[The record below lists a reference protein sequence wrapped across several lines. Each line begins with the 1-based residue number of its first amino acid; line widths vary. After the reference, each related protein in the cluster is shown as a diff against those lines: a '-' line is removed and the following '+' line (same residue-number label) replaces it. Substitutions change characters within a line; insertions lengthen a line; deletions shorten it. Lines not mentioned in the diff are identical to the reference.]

1 MKYNNEKVI
10 KQIIK
15 RKEKRVYIDSKKTP
29 DNTVAKTYAKKKKEK
44 KKKLEV
50 VITADCET
58 YTKSS
63 DYTYIWSLAWYD
75 GKNAY
80 VSADEKDE
88 HINIAFGGY
97 YMKHFDNFLLYLLDH
112 YDGEKV
118 KIKCYFHNL
127 KFDFEFFRRYLIEN
141 IQLKDVTGIKPKDF
155 KTVDNSMMYLIND
168 MGSIY
173 SCTIKINGL
182 QIKFV
187 DSFKL
192 LPFNLAKLTKEFKV
206 ADEKEKYNIVD
217 DCFLTDKN
225 AKYIENDVK
234 GLYQVIKI
242 FRDIT
247 NSTKDTIASCAY
259 ENFWEHF
266 AKIPKN
272 LTYKE
277 AKEYSASV
285 KEKYFPILSLEEDN
299 FFRKAYKGAFCYV
312 NEKIKGK
319 VIEGLGDV
327 YDVNSLY
334 PYIMDS
340 NKLLPIGKPSKT
352 IMPTWKNHLTFYKLN
367 VKATIKPNSVPSVF
381 AKGFLAVKTK
391 ALYMHDIDTY
401 KDEKPFIFTDCDLRL
416 LNECYDIEKIDIIE
430 QYYFEAVKAKTLFGD
445 YIQYFKKMKIDHSKQ
460 KDSYYFIAKLFQN
473 SLYGKFGASY
483 YFSTLKYNVD
493 KDEVKIY
500 IEDVTDRENN
510 EPTEQT
516 YVPLA
521 AYITA
526 HAREYIINLI
536 LKNPEAFLYCDTDS
550 IHMYHVE
557 NNHLPVHNS
566 NYGYLKN
573 EFCFT
578 KAIYVRQ
585 KTYIEIGHEPNSDK
599 IECSVGFC
607 GLTGDAQKTLSNKIL
622 NGEIQLSAITNN
634 FEIDGK
640 RQLKRVRGGYIITN
654 STFKLK
660 NS

>member
-1 MKYNNEKVI
+1 MKYNNDKVVQ
-10 KQIIK
+10 QILK
-15 RKEKRVYIDSKKTP
+15 RKEKREYIAKKTIP
-29 DNTVAKTYAKKKKEK
+29 ENSVAKKNVKKKKDK
-44 KKKLEV
+44 KTEI

-75 GKNAY
+75 ERQVY

-88 HINIAFGGY
+88 HESIAFGGY

-118 KIKCYFHNL
+118 RIKCYFHNL
-127 KFDFEFFRRYLIEN
+127 KFDFEFFRRYLLEN
-141 IQLKDVTGIKPKDF
+141 VQLQDVTGIKPKDF
-155 KTVDNSMMYLIND
+155 KNVDNAIMYLIND
-168 MGSIY
+168 MGGIY
-173 SCTIKINGL
+173 SVTIKINGL

-187 DSFKL
+187 DSFKI
-192 LPFNLAKLTKEFKV
+192 LPFKLAKLTKEFKV
-206 ADEKEKYNIVD
+206 SDEKVDYNIVN
-217 DCFLTDKN
+217 DCFLTDTN

-234 GLYQVIKI
+234 GLYEVIKI
-242 FRDIT
+242 FREIT

-272 LTYKE
+272 LKYKE
-277 AKEYSASV
+277 AKAYSDGV
-285 KEKYFPILSLEEDN
+285 KDKYFPTLTLEEDN

-319 VIEGLGDV
+319 VIKGQGDV

-340 NKLLPIGKPSKT
+340 TLLLPIGRPSKKVL
-352 IMPTWKNHLTFYKLN
+352 PNWKNHLTFYKLN
-367 VKATIKPNSVPSVF
+367 VKATIKINAVPSIF

-391 ALYMHDIDTY
+391 ALYMHDIDTF
-401 KDEKPFIFTDCDLRL
+401 KDGKPFVFTECDLRL
-416 LNECYDIEKIDIIE
+416 LQKCYDIEEMEILE
-430 QYYFEAVKAKTLFGD
+430 QYYFEAVEAKSLFGE
-445 YIQYFKKMKIDHSKQ
+445 YIKYFKQMKIAHSKE
-460 KDSYYFIAKLFQN
+460 KDAYYFIAKLFQN

-483 YFSTLKYNVD
+483 YFSTLKYNVEAD
-493 KDEVKIY
+493 SVKVY

-510 EPTEQT
+510 DPTEQT

-536 LKNPEAFLYCDTDS
+536 LKNPGAFLYCDTDS
-550 IHMYHVE
+550 IHMLHVE
-557 NNHLPVHNS
+557 HNHLPIHNS
-566 NYGYLKN
+566 EYGYLKN
-573 EFCFT
+573 EFVFNR
-578 KAIYVRQ
+578 AIYVRQ
-585 KTYIEIGHEPNSDK
+585 KTYIELGRNVKKRALKYSI
-599 IECSVGFC
+599 GFC
-607 GLTGDAQKTLSNKIL
+607 GLTGKAQKELAKMIFSCKVKLSD
-622 NGEIQLSAITNN
+622 ITNN
-634 FEIDGK
+634 FEIKGK
-640 RQLKRVRGGYIITN
+640 SQLKRVRGGYNILNTTYKIK
-654 STFKLK
+654 S
-660 NS
+660 

>member
-1 MKYNNEKVI
+1 MRYNNEKVI
-10 KQIIK
+10 KQILK
-15 RKEKRVYIDSKKTP
+15 RKEKRDYIDSKKTS
-29 DNTVAKTYAKKKKEK
+29 DNTLIKRHAKKEKEK

-75 GKNAY
+75 GKNVY
-80 VSADEKDE
+80 VSADEQDE

-97 YMKHFDNFLLYLLDH
+97 YMKHFDNFLLYLLEH
-112 YDGEKV
+112 YDGKKV

-155 KTVDNSMMYLIND
+155 KDCDNSIMYLIND
-168 MGSIY
+168 MGGIY

-182 QIKFV
+182 LIKFV

-206 ADEKEKYNIVD
+206 ADEKEVYNIVD
-217 DCFLTDKN
+217 DCFLTADN

-234 GLYQVIKI
+234 GLYEVIKI

-247 NSTKDTIASCAY
+247 KSTKDTIASCAY
-259 ENFWEHF
+259 ENFLEHF

-272 LTYKE
+272 LNYKE
-277 AKEYSASV
+277 AKEYSIAV
-285 KEKYFPILSLEEDN
+285 KEKYFPTLNLDEDI

-319 VIEGLGDV
+319 VIKATGDV

-340 NKLLPIGKPSKT
+340 KKLLPIGRPSKT
-352 IMPTWKNHLTFYKLN
+352 ILPTWKKHLTFYHLN
-367 VKATIKPNSVPSVF
+367 VKATIKPNCVPSVF

-401 KDEKPFIFTDCDLRL
+401 KDGKSFVFTDCDLRL
-416 LNECYDIEKIDIIE
+416 LYECYEVEQLDIIE
-430 QYYFEAVKAKTLFGD
+430 QFYFEAVEAYTLFGD
-445 YIQYFKKMKIDHSKQ
+445 YIQYFKKMKIEHSKE
-460 KDSYYFIAKLFQN
+460 KDAFYFIAKLFQN

-483 YFSTLKYNVD
+483 YFSTLKYNVE
-493 KDEVKIY
+493 KDAVKIY

-536 LKNPEAFLYCDTDS
+536 LKNPDAFLYCDTDS
-550 IHMYHVE
+550 IHMLHVE
-557 NNHLPVHNS
+557 HNHLPIHDS
-566 NYGYLKN
+566 SYGYLKN
-573 EFCFT
+573 EFCFSE
-578 KAIYVRQ
+578 AIYVRQ
-585 KTYIEIGHEPNSDK
+585 KTYIEIGHEPNKDK
-599 IECSVGFC
+599 IKCSVGFC
-607 GLTGDAQKTLSNKIL
+607 GLTGDAQKVLADKIL
-622 NGEIQLSAITNN
+622 KGEIQMSDITNN
-634 FEIDGK
+634 FKIDGK

-654 STFKLK
+654 STFILK
-660 NS
+660 SS

>member
-1 MKYNNEKVI
+1 MKYNNEKVV
-10 KQIIK
+10 KQILK

-29 DNTVAKTYAKKKKEK
+29 DNTIAKCQAKKKKDK
-44 KKKLEV
+44 KTEI

-75 GKNAY
+75 GRQVY

-88 HINIAFGGY
+88 HANIAFGCY

-141 IQLKDVTGIKPKDF
+141 VQLQDVTGIKPKEF
-155 KTVDNSMMYLIND
+155 KNVNNAIMYLIND
-168 MGSIY
+168 MGGIY
-173 SCTIKINGL
+173 SVTIKINGL

-192 LPFNLAKLTKEFKV
+192 LPFKLAKLTKEFKV
-206 ADEKEKYNIVD
+206 SDEKVEYNIVN
-217 DCFLTDKN
+217 DCFLTDTN

-234 GLYQVIKI
+234 GLYEVIKI
-242 FRDIT
+242 FREIT

-272 LTYKE
+272 LNYKE
-277 AKEYSASV
+277 TKEYSAAV
-285 KEKYFPILSLEEDN
+285 KDKYFPTLTLDEDI

-319 VIEGLGDV
+319 VIKGRGDV

-340 NKLLPIGKPSKT
+340 KKLLPIGRPSKT
-352 IMPTWKNHLTFYKLN
+352 VLPAWKNHLTFYKLN
-367 VKATIKPNSVPSVF
+367 VKATIKLNAVPSVF

-401 KDEKPFIFTDCDLRL
+401 KDEKPFIFTECDLRL
-416 LNECYDIEKIDIIE
+416 LQKCYDVEEMEILER
-430 QYYFEAVKAKTLFGD
+430 YYFEAVEAKSLFGE
-445 YIQYFKKMKIDHSKQ
+445 YIKYFKQMKIDHSKE
-460 KDSYYFIAKLFQN
+460 KDAFYFIAKLFQN

-483 YFSTLKYNVD
+483 FFSTLKYNVD
-493 KDEVKIY
+493 KDAVKIY

-536 LKNPEAFLYCDTDS
+536 LKNPGAFLYCDTDS
-550 IHMYHVE
+550 IHMMHVE
-557 NNHLPVHNS
+557 HNHLPIHNS
-566 NYGYLKN
+566 EYGYLKN

-578 KAIYVRQ
+578 EAIYVRQ

-599 IECSVGFC
+599 IDCSVGFC
-607 GLTGDAQKTLSNKIL
+607 GLTGDAQKELASMIL
-622 NGEIQLSAITNN
+622 KGEIQLRDITNN

-640 RQLKRVRGGYIITN
+640 RQLKRIWGGYIIVN
-654 STFKLK
+654 STFKIK
-660 NS
+660 S

>member
-1 MKYNNEKVI
+1 MKYNNKKVV
-10 KQIIK
+10 KQVLK
-15 RKEKRVYIDSKKTP
+15 RKEKRDYIDSKKTP
-29 DNTVAKTYAKKKKEK
+29 DNTITKCQAKKKKEK
-44 KKKLEV
+44 KTEI

-75 GKNAY
+75 GRQVY

-88 HINIAFGGY
+88 HTNIAFGCY

-112 YDGEKV
+112 YDSEKV

-141 IQLKDVTGIKPKDF
+141 VQLQDVTGIKPKEF
-155 KTVDNSMMYLIND
+155 KNVNNAIMYLIND
-168 MGSIY
+168 MGGIY
-173 SCTIKINGL
+173 SVTIKINGL

-192 LPFNLAKLTKEFKV
+192 LPFKLAKLTKEFKIS
-206 ADEKEKYNIVD
+206 DEKVDYNIVN
-217 DCFLTDKN
+217 DCFLTDTN

-234 GLYQVIKI
+234 GLYEVIKI
-242 FRDIT
+242 FREIT

-272 LTYKE
+272 LNYKE
-277 AKEYSASV
+277 AKKYSDGV
-285 KEKYFPILSLEEDN
+285 KEKYFPTLTLDEDN

-312 NEKIKGK
+312 NERIKGK
-319 VIEGLGDV
+319 VIKAVGDV

-340 NKLLPIGKPSKT
+340 KKLLPIGRPSKT
-352 IMPTWKNHLTFYKLN
+352 VIPAWKNHLTFYKLN
-367 VKATIKPNSVPSVF
+367 VKATIKPNAVPSIF

-391 ALYMHDIDTY
+391 ALYIHDIDTF
-401 KDEKPFIFTDCDLRL
+401 KDEKPFVFTDCDLRL
-416 LNECYDIEKIDIIE
+416 LQKCYDVEEMEILE
-430 QYYFEAVKAKTLFGD
+430 QYYFEAVEAKSLFGE
-445 YIQYFKKMKIDHSKQ
+445 YIKYFKQMKINHSKE
-460 KDSYYFIAKLFQN
+460 KDAFYFIAKLFQN

-483 YFSTLKYNVD
+483 FFSTLKYNVD
-493 KDEVKIY
+493 KDAVKIY

-521 AYITA
+521 SYITA

-550 IHMYHVE
+550 IHMLHVE
-557 NNHLPVHNS
+557 HNHLPIHNS
-566 NYGYLKN
+566 EYGYLKN

-578 KAIYVRQ
+578 EAIYVRQ
-585 KTYIEIGHEPNSDK
+585 KTYIEIGHELNSDK
-599 IECSVGFC
+599 IVCSVGFC
-607 GLTGDAQKTLSNKIL
+607 GLTGDAQKELASMIL
-622 NGEIQLSAITNN
+622 KGEIQLQDITNN

-640 RQLKRVRGGYIITN
+640 RQLKRIWGGYIIVN
-654 STFKLK
+654 STFKIK
-660 NS
+660 S

>member
-1 MKYNNEKVI
+1 MKYNNAKVV
-10 KQIIK
+10 KQILK
-15 RKEKRVYIDSKKTP
+15 RKEKREYIDSKKTP
-29 DNTVAKTYAKKKKEK
+29 GNTIVKRQAKKKKDK
-44 KKKLEV
+44 KTEI

-75 GKNAY
+75 GRQVY

-88 HINIAFGGY
+88 HANIAFGGY

-118 KIKCYFHNL
+118 RIKCYFHNL
-127 KFDFEFFRRYLIEN
+127 KFDFEFFRRYLLEN
-141 IQLKDVTGIKPKDF
+141 VQLQDVTGIKPKDF
-155 KTVDNSMMYLIND
+155 KNVDNAIMYLIND
-168 MGSIY
+168 MGGIY
-173 SCTIKINGL
+173 SVTIKINGL

-187 DSFKL
+187 DSFKI
-192 LPFNLAKLTKEFKV
+192 LPFKLAKLTKEFKV
-206 ADEKEKYNIVD
+206 TDEKVDYNIVN
-217 DCFLTDKN
+217 DCFLTDTN

-234 GLYQVIKI
+234 GLYEVIKI
-242 FRDIT
+242 FREIT

-272 LTYKE
+272 LKYKE
-277 AKEYSASV
+277 AKAYSDAV
-285 KEKYFPILSLEEDN
+285 KDKYFPTLTLEEDN

-319 VIEGLGDV
+319 VIKGQGDV

-340 NKLLPIGKPSKT
+340 TLLLPIGHPSKNVL
-352 IMPTWKNHLTFYKLN
+352 PNWKKHLTFYKLN
-367 VKATIKPNSVPSVF
+367 VKATIKPNAVPSIF

-391 ALYMHDIDTY
+391 TLYMHDIDTF
-401 KDEKPFIFTDCDLRL
+401 KDGKPFVFTECDLRL
-416 LNECYDIEKIDIIE
+416 LQKCYDVEEMEILE
-430 QYYFEAVKAKTLFGD
+430 QYYFEAVEAKSLFGE
-445 YIQYFKKMKIDHSKQ
+445 YIKYFKQMKIAHSKE
-460 KDSYYFIAKLFQN
+460 KDAYYFIAKLFQN

-483 YFSTLKYNVD
+483 YFSTLKYNVEAD
-493 KDEVKIY
+493 SVKVY

-536 LKNPEAFLYCDTDS
+536 LKNPDAFLYCDTDS
-550 IHMYHVE
+550 IHMLHVE
-557 NNHLPVHNS
+557 NNHLPIHNS
-566 NYGYLKN
+566 EYGYLKN
-573 EFCFT
+573 EFCFNR
-578 KAIYVRQ
+578 AIYVRQ
-585 KTYIEIGHEPNSDK
+585 KTYIELGRNVKKRALKYSI
-599 IECSVGFC
+599 GFC
-607 GLTGDAQKTLSNKIL
+607 GLTGKAQKELAKMIFSCKVKLSD
-622 NGEIQLSAITNN
+622 ITNN
-634 FEIDGK
+634 FEIKGK
-640 RQLKRVRGGYIITN
+640 SQLKRVRGGYNILNTTYKIK
-654 STFKLK
+654 S
-660 NS
+660 

>member
-1 MKYNNEKVI
+1 MRYNNENVI
-10 KQIIK
+10 KQILK
-15 RKEKRVYIDSKKTP
+15 RKEKRDYIDCKKTS
-29 DNTVAKTYAKKKKEK
+29 DNTVAKRYTKKEKEK

-75 GKNAY
+75 GRQVY

-88 HINIAFGGY
+88 HVNIAFGGY
-97 YMKHFDNFLLYLLDH
+97 YMTHFDNFLLYLLDH

-118 KIKCYFHNL
+118 RIKCYFHNL
-127 KFDFEFFRRYLIEN
+127 KFDFEFFRRYLLEN
-141 IQLKDVTGIKPKDF
+141 VQLQDVTGIKPKDF
-155 KTVDNSMMYLIND
+155 KNVDNAIMYLIND
-168 MGSIY
+168 MGGIY
-173 SCTIKINGL
+173 SVTIKIHGL

-187 DSFKL
+187 DSFKI
-192 LPFNLAKLTKEFKV
+192 LPFKLAKLTKEFKV
-206 ADEKEKYNIVD
+206 SDEKEDYNIVD
-217 DCFLTDKN
+217 DCFLTSAN

-234 GLYQVIKI
+234 GLYEVIKI

-247 NSTKDTIASCAY
+247 KSTKDTIASCAY
-259 ENFWEHF
+259 ENFWAHF
-266 AKIPKN
+266 AKIPN
-272 LTYKE
+272 GLNYKE
-277 AKEYSASV
+277 AKEYSIAV
-285 KEKYFPILSLEEDN
+285 KDKYFPILTLDEDN

-319 VIEGLGDV
+319 VIEAQGDV

-340 NKLLPIGKPSKT
+340 KKLLPIGSPSKT
-352 IMPTWKNHLTFYKLN
+352 VLPTWKKHLTFYHLN
-367 VKATIKPNSVPSVF
+367 VKATIKSNRVPSVF

-401 KDEKPFIFTDCDLRL
+401 KDGKTFVFTECDLRL
-416 LNECYDIEKIDIIE
+416 LYECYDVEQIDIIE
-430 QYYFEAVKAKTLFGD
+430 QYYFEGVEAKSLFGE
-445 YIQYFKKMKIDHSKQ
+445 YIQYFKQMKIDHSKE
-460 KDSYYFIAKLFQN
+460 KDAFYFIAKLFQN

-483 YFSTLKYNVD
+483 YFSTLKYNVG
-493 KDEVKIY
+493 KDDVKIY

-550 IHMYHVE
+550 IHMLHVE
-557 NNHLPVHNS
+557 HNHLPVHVS
-566 NYGYLKN
+566 SYGYLKN

-585 KTYIEIGHEPNSDK
+585 KTYIEIGHEPNKDK
-599 IECSVGFC
+599 IKCSVGFC
-607 GLTGDAQKTLSNKIL
+607 GLTEDAQQVLADKIL
-622 NGEIQLSAITNN
+622 KGEIQMSDITNN
-634 FEIDGK
+634 FKIDGK

-654 STFKLK
+654 STFILK
-660 NS
+660 SS

>member
-1 MKYNNEKVI
+1 MKYNNDKVV
-10 KQIIK
+10 KQILK
-15 RKEKRVYIDSKKTP
+15 RKEKREYIAKKTP
-29 DNTVAKTYAKKKKEK
+29 SSNTVAKQQAKKKKDKRTEI
-44 KKKLEV
+44 

-58 YTKSS
+58 YTKAS

-75 GKNAY
+75 GKQVY
-80 VSADEKDE
+80 VSADDKDE
-88 HINIAFGGY
+88 HENIAFGCY

-127 KFDFEFFRRYLIEN
+127 KFDFEFFRRYLLEN
-141 IQLKDVTGIKPKDF
+141 VQLKDVTGIKPKEF
-155 KTVDNSMMYLIND
+155 KNVDNAIMYLIND
-168 MGSIY
+168 MGGVY
-173 SCTIKINGL
+173 SVTIKINGL

-192 LPFNLAKLTKEFKV
+192 LPFKLAKLTKDFKI
-206 ADEKEKYNIVD
+206 ANEKVKYNIVD

-234 GLYQVIKI
+234 GLYEVIKI

-266 AKIPKN
+266 AKIPQGLK
-272 LTYKE
+272 YKE
-277 AKEYSASV
+277 AKAISDSV
-285 KEKYFPILSLEEDN
+285 KDEYFPTLTLEEDN

-319 VIEGLGDV
+319 VIKGLGDV

-340 NKLLPIGKPSKT
+340 KRLLPIGRPSTTVKPN
-352 IMPTWKNHLTFYKLN
+352 WKNHLTFYKVN
-367 VKATIKPNSVPSVF
+367 VKAHIKPNSVPSIF

-401 KDEKPFIFTDCDLRL
+401 TDDKPFVFTECDMRL
-416 LNECYDIEKIDIIE
+416 LYLCYDVEEIEILE
-430 QYYFEAVKAKTLFGD
+430 QYYFEAREAKELFGE
-445 YIQYFKKMKIDHSKQ
+445 YIQYFKQMKIDHSKE
-460 KDSYYFIAKLFQN
+460 KDAYYFIAKLFQN

-483 YFSTLKYNVD
+483 YFSTLKYNVEAD
-493 KDEVKIY
+493 SVKVY
-500 IEDVTDRENN
+500 IEDITDREHN

-536 LKNPEAFLYCDTDS
+536 LKNPDAFLYCDTDS
-550 IHMYHVE
+550 IHMLHVE
-557 NNHLPVHNS
+557 HNRLPIHNS
-566 NYGYLKN
+566 EYGYLKN
-573 EFCFT
+573 EFVFT
-578 KAIYVRQ
+578 RAIYVRQ
-585 KTYIEIGHEPNSDK
+585 KTYIEIGRNVKKRALTYS
-599 IECSVGFC
+599 IGFC
-607 GLTGDAQKTLSNKIL
+607 GLTGKAQKELAKMIFSCKIHL
-622 NGEIQLSAITNN
+622 QDITNN
-634 FEIDGK
+634 FEIKGK
-640 RQLKRVRGGYIITN
+640 SQLKRVCGGYNIQTTTYKIK
-654 STFKLK
+654 S
-660 NS
+660 